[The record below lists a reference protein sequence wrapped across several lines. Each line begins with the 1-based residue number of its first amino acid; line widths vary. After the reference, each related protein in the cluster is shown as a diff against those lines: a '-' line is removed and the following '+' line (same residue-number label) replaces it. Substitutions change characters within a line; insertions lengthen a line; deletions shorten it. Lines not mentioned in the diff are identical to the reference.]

1 MLRYAFGRKMNG
13 DKGEVS
19 VSMVLDLTRER
30 IRVRS
35 AALGDSLISYLD
47 VGVGQN
53 VLLIPGWLLSPK
65 VYTQSARKLAAL
77 GFRVVIPEV
86 YSSGVN
92 VDAPSGINAVTKLLE
107 AFVDAIFGSAK
118 YLVVGHSLGGALSLS
133 LGAANQD
140 RIEKLVLIN
149 SIGDQSWIDHD
160 GTASTLSKRSL
171 NDWAGA
177 FLIDLNRMRDRH
189 RVLPQVALEAVKEL
203 ARNPARVVKFALWAK
218 SADMTTEIEQLS
230 RSKIPILALW
240 TNDDVVVPNESF
252 IGLATGL
259 GATMVELNGTH
270 GWVYSSPDEFSR
282 VVGNFLLLK

>member
-1 MLRYAFGRKMNG
+1 MLRYAFARKMVY

-19 VSMVLDLTRER
+19 VSMVLDLTRE
-30 IRVRS
+30 IIQVRS
-35 AALGDSLISYLD
+35 AVLGDALISYLE

-86 YSSGVN
+86 YSSGVV
-92 VDAPSGINAVTKLLE
+92 VDSVSGLNSVTKLLE
-107 AFVDAIFGSAK
+107 AFVDAIFGNDK

-133 LGAANQD
+133 LSAANQE

-149 SIGDQSWIDHD
+149 SIGDPSWIDHN

-177 FLIDLNRMRDRH
+177 FLIDLNRMRNRH
-189 RVLPQVALEAVKEL
+189 VFLPQAALEAAKEL

-230 RSKIPILALW
+230 RSKIQILALW
-240 TNDDVVVPNESF
+240 TNEDVVVPNESF

-259 GATMVELNGTH
+259 GATIIELNGSH
-270 GWVYSSPDEFSR
+270 GWIYSSPDEFSR